1 MFILETFVFMM
12 TEEMSQFEASLL
24 LFFFLVL
31 WSLGGSGAVVSSSP
45 YMSLQKGPTC
55 KTLGR
60 QVDVRKGEL

>member
-31 WSLGGSGAVVSSSP
+31 WSLGGSGAVCTNLT
-45 YMSLQKGPTC
+45 YHHLHICHC
-55 KTLGR
+55 KKDQHARLWAGR
-60 QVDVRKGEL
+60 WM